1 MECLSDTILNRHHDG
16 VLSASEQD
24 VVRAHVMVCPTC
36 AARLAE
42 IVSVSDMIRTA
53 PMPLMARDAMNRL
66 HAKMLSLQDRSVRRL
81 ASWMTLAASVVLGVS
96 LYIATN
102 SQAQAT
108 SAPISNWEAAA
119 IGVDVSQAT
128 DDATPATWMVV
139 DLIQSAPQ
147 TDRSQP

>member
-1 MECLSDTILNRHHDG
+1 MDCLSDTIFNRYHDCE
-16 VLSASEQD
+16 LSATDAEA
-24 VVRAHVMVCPTC
+24 VRSHLAACPAC

-42 IVSVSDMIRTA
+42 MASMSDLIRSA
-53 PMPLMARDAMNRL
+53 PLPLMAREAMNRL
-66 HAKMLSLQDRSVRRL
+66 HARMLTMQDQSVRRL

-119 IGVDVSQAT
+119 IGVDVSQTA
-128 DDATPATWMVV
+128 DDVTPASWIVA
-139 DLIQSAPQ
+139 DLIPAVAP
-147 TDRSQP
+147 DRSQP